1 MAGFCRRRRLIGLWL
16 ACLLALGGANSLHA
30 AVTLPTVSIV
40 ASDAWASE
48 AGQQGAFV
56 ISRTGATT
64 ARLLVNILISGTAT
78 RGIDYALTGGSVGIS
93 NLVAAI
99 PAGAASVTVTLK
111 PKQDILIEGN
121 ETAVITLAAGLGYI
135 VGAPNRA
142 QVTILDDDVP
152 TNLSKPN
159 VVVIM
164 TDDQTSADL
173 QVMTKTQTLLAAR
186 GVTFTNSFVDFSLCC
201 PSRATFMTGQ
211 AAHNHTVLGNTP
223 VQHGGYA
230 TFKPAV
236 PEVGNP
242 GEGNALPVWLKNG
255 GYKTFAFT
263 KLMNGYGGT
272 NASAPLSEK
281 QHIPPGW
288 DAWYGKV
295 DYTAYHY
302 FDYDLNENGII
313 VHHGCAEADYETD
326 LMAGK
331 AAKFISQNMN
341 SKKPFFM
348 WLAPLAPHDSFDAA
362 CGYKDSPRPASRHLH
377 LFDNA
382 PVPRSLNFN
391 EEDVSDK
398 PDYIVETPLLSTAT
412 SDLLRTQVRRRRES
426 LLAVD
431 EMVEKV
437 VNTLFQT
444 GQLNNTLIIFT
455 SDNGFLMGE
464 HRLKHLKTVPY
475 EESIR
480 VPLIIRGPGL
490 PAGEVRSQLVN
501 NVDVVATIVEAAHIT
516 PLRTLDGHS
525 LLPLMKNAATPWRSA
540 LLVQGIVPP
549 YVVPST
555 RFQGVRTATAKY
567 VEIHTPVE
575 ERELY
580 DLVAD
585 PRELENRADDPAV
598 AALQGQLKD
607 ILDTLRTCQG
617 ATCWVP

>member
-1 MAGFCRRRRLIGLWL
+1 MLGLCRRPHLIALWL
-16 ACLLALGGANSLHA
+16 VCVLGLGGTRSVYA

-48 AGQQGAFV
+48 AGQNGAFL
-56 ISRTGATT
+56 ISRTGPTT
-64 ARLLVNILISGTAT
+64 ARLLVSIRISGTAT

-93 NLVAAI
+93 NLVAVI
-99 PAGAASVTVTLK
+99 PAGAASVTVTLH
-111 PKQDILIEGN
+111 PKQDTAIEGN
-121 ETAVITLAAGLGYI
+121 ETAVITLAAGVGYI

-142 QVTILDDDVP
+142 LVTILDDDVP
-152 TNLSKPN
+152 TNVSKPN

-186 GVTFTNSFVDFSLCC
+186 GVTFTNSFVDYSLCC

-211 AAHNHTVLGNTP
+211 AAHNHGVLGNNP

-230 TFKPAV
+230 TFKTFP
-236 PEVGNP
+236 P

-272 NASAPLSEK
+272 VDAPLLEK

-288 DAWYGKV
+288 DVWNGKV

-302 FDYDLNENGII
+302 FDYDLNENGAI
-313 VHHGCAEADYETD
+313 VHHGCADADYETD

-331 AAKFISQNMN
+331 AAKFISENMR
-341 SKKPFFM
+341 SPQPFFM

-362 CGYKDSPRPASRHLH
+362 CGYRDSPRPASRHLH

-382 PVPRSLNFN
+382 AVARSLNFN
-391 EEDVSDK
+391 ETDVSDK
-398 PDYIVETPLLSTAT
+398 PDYIQLTPLLSTGT
-412 SDLLRTQVRRRRES
+412 SNLLRDQVRRRRET

-444 GQLNNTLIIFT
+444 GKLNNTLIIFT

-464 HRLKHLKTVPY
+464 HRLKHIKTVPY

-480 VPLIIRGPGL
+480 VPLIIRGPGI
-490 PAGEVRSQLVN
+490 PAGAVRAQMVN
-501 NVDVVATIVEAAHIT
+501 NVDVVATIVEAANIT
-516 PLRTLDGHS
+516 AGRTLDGHS
-525 LLPLMKNAATPWRSA
+525 LLPLMKNALTPWRSA

-549 YVVPST
+549 YGPT
-555 RFQGVRTATAKY
+555 ANRFQAVRTATAKY
-567 VEIHTPVE
+567 VEIMAGTPDE

-585 PRELENRADDPAV
+585 PRELENKADNPDVTSAD
-598 AALQGQLKD
+598 AMLQEQLRMT
-607 ILDTLRTCQG
+607 LATLRTCVG